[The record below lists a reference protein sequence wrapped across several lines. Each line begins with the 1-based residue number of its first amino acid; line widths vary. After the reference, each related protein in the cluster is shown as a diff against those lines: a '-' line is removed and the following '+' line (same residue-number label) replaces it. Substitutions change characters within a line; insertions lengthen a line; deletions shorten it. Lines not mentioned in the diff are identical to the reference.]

1 LAETLSL
8 EVVAEGVELPAE
20 EQLLIAAGCTL
31 GQGFLFA
38 RPMPEVDTRQRIV
51 DEAMARR

>member
-1 LAETLSL
+1 MSL

-51 DEAMARR
+51 DEAMAARR